1 MNTEFIAL
9 VVKDIIGVIYAP
21 HKTFKKIA
29 ENPKYLAIL
38 IIIALFVA
46 LQIVYNYDYYSK
58 VNVEQTLPPIGQLS
72 DFTTTNATQWI
83 TTSGTIVTKNSE
95 NYINQT
101 YYGNNSLQLTLLNS
115 NNLSAAIEQFGY
127 TADCSSNG
135 FTELNININQISPNI
150 APQTGILTL
159 YTTDTTSNYFTIDI
173 TSMLT
178 TNPGEWNNITIPV
191 GTLEWQ
197 STGTPDWSKITGL
210 QLTLTYAQTSDIT
223 ILLQGIFFRG
233 QYMTNLNLF
242 GTGTLMG
249 YLTFS
254 IVLQVLAQWIILAA
268 VAYIIIKGL
277 KGTNVVWRNLFVT
290 IGFTLIALVITAV
303 LFCLI
308 SFTLQTVYYPYDLI
322 HGVVD
327 YSPIIDAVS
336 PSSQVAY
343 ESITVATN
351 TYIVLN
357 YIVNLMMFVIQIVYI
372 TFAVKAITGV
382 SLIKNALTFDAETT
396 EQAVNDGSVSEF
408 SYKKSILVAIC
419 TVLVS
424 AVVIFLLQYIG
435 IL

>member
-1 MNTEFIAL
+1 L